1 MVVAEAAP
9 AIIPPGSL
17 VYHSGEQFGRVPFYL
32 SKPPLDVKTIEYDA
46 ATNRFVPDGTVPT
59 WIILQRSPLILYS
72 PIPEG
77 VDQLVRERYELIR
90 HFAVATD
97 SATRIYDQQDAL
109 FLPLSGLGGVERIG
123 PTLDIYR
130 LRETQ

>member
-1 MVVAEAAP
+1 VAHPQNALGQSAFAVFDCARQAPNDLAAR
-9 AIIPPGSL
+9 G
-17 VYHSGEQFGRVPFYL
+17 VQFL
-32 SKPPLDVKTIEYDA
+32 
-46 ATNRFVPDGTVPT
+46 GTFSNL
-59 WIILQRSPLILYS
+59 ILQRSPLILYS
-72 PIPEG
+72 PIPDDVER
-77 VDQLVRERYELIR
+77 LVREQYELIR

-109 FLPLSGLGGVERIG
+109 FLPLAGLAGVERIG